1 MRCLDNWNAELRSCG
16 PFTILTDHRN
26 LEYFMTR
33 QKLTERQSRW
43 AAELS
48 QFDFKLEY
56 RPGSEAVVPDALSRR
71 EQDKPQGIDDEREQ
85 GRMIQ
90 LIPDKA
96 STLPKMKVFEVA
108 DLQQLWDE
116 TVAKDSIFRAAYKAV
131 RDRERAFPPSLGLK
145 IQISECAIDAGKR
158 LTFRD
163 RIWSHDS
170 VATGHPGRKSQLVR
184 RRKGFL
190 KPLPIPDR
198 PRSHL
203 SMDFITDLPPTGPS
217 KARYLVITDFTE
229 CHGVTQKL
237 STAYHPQTDGG
248 PERMNQEIEAYLRAY
263 VSYVQDDWENC
274 SCRAAGTQQS

>member
-1 MRCLDNWNAELRSCG
+1 
-16 PFTILTDHRN
+16 
-26 LEYFMTR
+26 
-33 QKLTERQSRW
+33 
-43 AAELS
+43 
-48 QFDFKLEY
+48 
-56 RPGSEAVVPDALSRR
+56 
-71 EQDKPQGIDDEREQ
+71 
-85 GRMIQ
+85 
-90 LIPDKA
+90 
-96 STLPKMKVFEVA
+96 MKVFEVA

-198 PRSHL
+198 PEAICPWTSSQICRL
-203 SMDFITDLPPTGPS
+203 LDR
-217 KARYLVITDFTE
+217 ARQ
-229 CHGVTQKL
+229 GVTQKL

-263 VSYVQDDWENC
+263 VSRLQEVNEYMQAVMASSQQQQEEAANAKRQPAERFEVGDKVWLSMANYRSPRPCKKLDWLHHKYTVTKVISSHVVELDVRGSIYPRFHVDDAQPPPVQDESGTNLNNC
-274 SCRAAGTQQS
+274 DEGIRGQERKNPADADLVGGDKG